1 MVLHLCW
8 PAILSTRPALRYGCY
23 TRCHSIKEKRISVFQ
38 QLSINRFL
46 PGSATLSP
54 LPLEFLYLFYL
65 CGAWLVAPW
74 ASHLTDFC
82 SPTEIWPQI
91 PINSIEWLK
100 DKAKK
105 LKTHM
110 WSLRFN
116 SAKMFLLIQNQ
127 WLCLSNTGRINH
139 LPLPFTALP
148 HTHSSG

>member
-1 MVLHLCW
+1 MW
-8 PAILSTRPALRYGCY
+8 
-23 TRCHSIKEKRISVFQ
+23 SVPLLATF
-38 QLSINRFL
+38 IC
-46 PGSATLSP
+46 PGSFQSCPIVLDLWDVDILHKRDFLLSFWFFRI
-54 LPLEFLYLFYL
+54 LTKCCLSRLIIGFCL